1 MRHDLGI
8 RASVAAAVVVAF
20 GGMAAAANAATKTS
34 DYHPNP
40 QARSFAGG
48 AGGWTANAVYEGTLC
63 IPALTCPLAGAK
75 LAMTGA
81 ATKLAALVVVPPGVV
96 TLSGPVV
103 TPVGAVA

>member
-34 DYHPNP
+34 DYHPDP
-40 QARSFAGG
+40 QARNFAGG

-63 IPALTCPLAGAK
+63 IPALTCPLVTNSYQPSGGADGASDGFLETKTSDLANAGD
-75 LAMTGA
+75 
-81 ATKLAALVVVPPGVV
+81 ATEV
-96 TLSGPVV
+96 
-103 TPVGAVA
+103 